1 MANRS
6 RCFPEVGEQKF
17 AKGPAAHFRVP
28 VLFDYPFVPCVSFCK
43 MPHMSKWT
51 APRVAALKGR
61 QKVAV
66 LTAYDAVIARF
77 IDEAGL
83 PAILVGD
90 SLGMSALGYTTT
102 LPVTLDQMIHHT
114 AAVVRGVTSALVIA
128 DLPFM
133 TYQASIEQAL
143 TSAGRCI
150 KEAGADTVKI
160 EGGEFRAPTI
170 RALVDNGIPVMAH
183 IGLLPQNVKAMGG
196 YKMQGKTA
204 ESAQQLLKDAKAVE
218 AAGAF
223 AVVIEGVTAA
233 VAAEITKAIGIPTI
247 GIGAGAGCDG
257 QVLVVNDLLGL
268 TEKPPSFAKAY
279 ADLAAPMRAAFAA
292 FKRDV
297 EAGTFP

>member
-1 MANRS
+1 M
-6 RCFPEVGEQKF
+6 
-17 AKGPAAHFRVP
+17 
-28 VLFDYPFVPCVSFCK
+28 
-43 MPHMSKWT
+43 KWT
-51 APRVAALKGR
+51 APRVAALKGK
-61 QKVAV
+61 QKVAM
-66 LTAYDAVIARF
+66 LTAYDAVTARF

-83 PAILVGD
+83 PVILVGD
-90 SLGMSALGYTTT
+90 SMGMTALGYSTT

-143 TSAGRCI
+143 TSAGRCL
-150 KEAGADTVKI
+150 KEAGADAVKI

-170 RALVDNGIPVMAH
+170 RALVENGIPVMAH
-183 IGLLPQNVKAMGG
+183 IGLLPQNVRAMGG

-204 ESAQQLLKDAKAVE
+204 ESAQQLIKDAKAVE

-223 AVVIEGVTAA
+223 AVVIEGVTASVA
-233 VAAEITKAIGIPTI
+233 VEITKAIGIPTI

-268 TEKPPSFAKAY
+268 TEKPPSFAKVY
-279 ADLAAPMRAAFAA
+279 ADLATPMRSAFAA
-292 FKRDV
+292 FRRDV
-297 EAGTFP
+297 EAGTFPA